1 MSYEEL
7 VNNISLAGLSIKEFA
22 ELIKVRP
29 TSITNLKSDES
40 KIPKALF
47 IISAL
52 IRDMK
57 QANMDYKKTISEINF
72 DYKRRDHLSEKV

>member
-57 QANMDYKKTISEINF
+57 QANMDYKKTIGEIDF
-72 DYKRRDHLSEKV
+72 DYKRRDHLSEKA